1 MATLLEDNFGVVKE
15 QNNNPKHVF
24 LPHSPWDKMGE
35 LLANSGGRL
44 FGLFDKLTSFFTSM
58 NMYSSSKLQ
67 VSFWFLIHINHMALD
82 TCGLFFAPIV
92 TPSSIYLFL
101 LVTGNANYIPQFI
114 WIHTAPHIIQDAQNN
129 VKGFTSRF
137 IWYFNYKNIRT
148 FKFSDKKKVL
158 KFNRLNKQ
166 KSEHL
171 KICCIY

>member
-44 FGLFDKLTSFFTSM
+44 FGLFDELTSFFTSM

-101 LVTGNANYIPQFI
+101 LVTGNANYFMAK
-114 WIHTAPHIIQDAQNN
+114 TSLSLF
-129 VKGFTSRF
+129 GFTQPHTSSRTH
-137 IWYFNYKNIRT
+137 KT
-148 FKFSDKKKVL
+148 T
-158 KFNRLNKQ
+158 
-166 KSEHL
+166 
-171 KICCIY
+171 